1 MLSKN
6 KVITIIFVTV
16 IAGCSPGNLGQNFSP
31 FNFLQSKSDIL
42 NNTLIVPGKS
52 VGAVTAKT
60 TRADLV
66 KIFGESKLKDDV
78 VLEDEGTISVPVTK
92 VNLGGEKYF
101 TVAWEE
107 DTRETLLY
115 VRDFGSAWKTPEGI
129 GIGTSLQELQK
140 KLGDFK
146 LTGLGW
152 NYGGFIN
159 LETTT
164 LSARS
169 GLRNTV
175 SSSSFL
181 QNSKPP
187 PTMVSVSLDETT
199 FQAQKSKLHQY
210 EDVINNQIEEAE
222 RRKQQQE
229 DEIRNNFLHQPCQYT
244 KLSQLSLPQLQPDID
259 QYEESA
265 QRHMVTP
272 PKGGKLNLVCCH
284 TT

>member
-16 IAGCSPGNLGQNFSP
+16 IAGCSPGNLGLSFSP

-129 GIGTSLQELQK
+129 HVRTTFKELQE

-152 NYGGFIN
+152 DYGGFIN
-159 LETTT
+159 LETTK
-164 LSARS
+164 LSDYQ
-169 GLRNTV
+169 GL
-175 SSSSFL
+175 L
-181 QNSKPP
+181 
-187 PTMVSVSLDETT
+187 SLKVAPGEEAIKKY
-199 FQAQKSKLHQY
+199 AQQY
-210 EDVINNQIEEAE
+210 EAVLSDRELSSTNPNWQPLDLKVSQMTVHF
-222 RRKQQQE
+222 
-229 DEIRNNFLHQPCQYT
+229 DE
-244 KLSQLSLPQLQPDID
+244 
-259 QYEESA
+259 
-265 QRHMVTP
+265 
-272 PKGGKLNLVCCH
+272 
-284 TT
+284 